1 MTKHYESPV
10 VEIEKYTLCGDI
22 CTTSDGQG
30 NGDDNI
36 DLQGNITIGT
46 ADFNKKHPFSKIG
59 MTEFL

>member
-10 VEIEKYTLCGDI
+10 VEVEKYTLCGDI

-36 DLQGNITIGT
+36 DLLG
-46 ADFNKKHPFSKIG
+46 
-59 MTEFL
+59 EF

>member
-1 MTKHYESPV
+1 MYVNWRKEVIDMTKHYESPV

-36 DLQGNITIGT
+36 DLQ
-46 ADFNKKHPFSKIG
+46 
-59 MTEFL
+59 EF